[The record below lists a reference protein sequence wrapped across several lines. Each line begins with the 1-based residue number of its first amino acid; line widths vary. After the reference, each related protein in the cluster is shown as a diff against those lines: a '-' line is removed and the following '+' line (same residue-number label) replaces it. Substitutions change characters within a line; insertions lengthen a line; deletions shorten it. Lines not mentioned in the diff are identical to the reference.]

1 MPAKLV
7 LTVAMVAGVLT
18 SGLYL
23 SVTGGPAYLL
33 LQYLT
38 QLPLF
43 LVGLGLGFVPTLL
56 SSCVALAVALITDL
70 TLGLVFVVG
79 YIGPTLL
86 VTHRALL
93 NRSAAGRV
101 LEWYPAGRMLS
112 EITMYVL
119 LTFCLA
125 LLWFGSEEGGLA
137 GVIERSMTSL
147 LSALGNEVAQGTIDV
162 LRRYLFVIPGLMG
175 VSWIMMVAVNGVFA
189 QWLLASYGRN
199 LRPSPAF
206 SEVKVPR
213 WLSYGLILSA
223 LVAFWGEGSL
233 AFSGGSIMMILM
245 TPFFF
250 QGIGVVHQWSRR
262 SASSKLILVAFYLFM
277 VLLQW
282 PILLVVGVGVADE
295 WMNFRRHRVV
305 S

>member
-1 MPAKLV
+1 MPAKWV

-23 SVTGGPAYLL
+23 SVMGGPAFIL

-43 LVGLGLGFVPTLL
+43 LVGLGLGFLPTLL
-56 SSCVALAVALITDL
+56 SSLVALAVALMTDVA
-70 TLGLVFVVG
+70 LGLVFIIG

-93 NRSAAGRV
+93 NRSAEGRV

-112 EITMYVL
+112 EITVYVL
-119 LTFCLA
+119 LTFFLA
-125 LLWFGSEEGGLA
+125 LLWFSSEDGGLA

-147 LSALGNEVAQGTIDV
+147 MSTLGNEVAQGTIDV
-162 LRRYLFVIPGLMG
+162 LRRYLFIVPGLMG

-206 SEVKVPR
+206 SEVRVPR

-223 LVAFWGEGSL
+223 LVAFWGDGVV

-245 TPFFF
+245 APFFF

-262 SASSKLILVAFYLFM
+262 SASSKLILIAFYLFI

-282 PILLVVGVGVADE
+282 PILLVVGLGVADE
-295 WMNFRRHRVV
+295 WMNFRRPRVV
-305 S
+305 